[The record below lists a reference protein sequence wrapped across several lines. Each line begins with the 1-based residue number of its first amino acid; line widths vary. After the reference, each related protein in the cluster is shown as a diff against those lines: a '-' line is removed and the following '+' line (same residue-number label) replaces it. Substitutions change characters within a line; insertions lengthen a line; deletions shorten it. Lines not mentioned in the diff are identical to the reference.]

1 MQEKER
7 KKVSCKEEKER
18 KKEKTKEKNRGSGRS
33 STQCSKDAWR
43 CLLKTQLR
51 IEKEIAENKGATYA
65 PELLIRPIKR
75 KRGFYLK
82 LSPVLFLCVGRS
94 NKRKLPNNASC
105 LILIGGKK

>member
-1 MQEKER
+1 MDEEEKER

-75 KRGFYLK
+75 KRGFY
-82 LSPVLFLCVGRS
+82 
-94 NKRKLPNNASC
+94 
-105 LILIGGKK
+105 